1 MAVSDVV
8 EQPAS
13 LASSGAAHEELVI
26 HPPRRWGAL
35 APGEIWR
42 HRELLFFLLKRDL
55 SIRYKQSL
63 LGISWAVGQPLALAL
78 IFWVFFGRLAKVPSE
93 HIPYPVFSLAAL
105 VSWNFVSQGVTQAS
119 VSLVADSNLLS
130 KVYFP
135 RLVLPL
141 ARVASLGVDAAIG
154 VVVLGLFMVGYA
166 IAPPIQVLLLP
177 AFLALAAVVAFS
189 LGSYLAAI
197 NVKYRD
203 VQVAVPLLVQ
213 MWLFLTPVV
222 YPASLVG
229 GAWKYVYAL
238 NPMVAVVTGTRWA
251 LLDSPAPSLST
262 VLIAVGVAGGLLVGS
277 LVYFRRVE
285 HFFADVI

>member
-8 EQPAS
+8 EQSS
-13 LASSGAAHEELVI
+13 LASSGEVHEELVI
-26 HPPRRWGAL
+26 RPPRRWGAL
-35 APGEIWR
+35 APGEVWR
-42 HRELLFFLLKRDL
+42 HRELLFFLLKRDI

-63 LGISWAVGQPLALAL
+63 LGVSWAVGQPLALAL

-135 RLVLPL
+135 RLVVPL
-141 ARVASLGVDAAIG
+141 AKVGSLAVDAAIG
-154 VVVLGLFMVGYA
+154 VGVLAVFMLGYT

-189 LGSYLAAI
+189 LGSYLAAL

-203 VQVAVPLLVQ
+203 IQVAVPLLVQ
-213 MWLFLTPVV
+213 MWLFLTPIV

-229 GAWKYVYAL
+229 GLWRYVYAL

-251 LLDSPAPSLST
+251 LLDTPAPSVAT
-262 VLIAVGVAGGLLVGS
+262 VLIAVGVAAVMFVGA